1 MRGCLAALS
10 PSAFIT
16 EHGSPR
22 APRDYRAA
30 RDRGP
35 AGACR
40 GRPGGLRGRR
50 GGRRRR
56 LAPVPRGPAHRQSK
70 ADVQE
75 VFPQCKIALQACGC
89 LGATDTSVI
98 QPTEAMSTFG
108 PGVNTTVFK
117 FTCTDSVNS
126 SCLVYSPPG
135 PKMHCLALDSC
146 DGGQVAPYNMNCVVL
161 NRGSMKFTCCSD
173 STPGWQSCPSCN
185 GNPFR

>member
-1 MRGCLAALS
+1 MALRGLRAITVPLGIAALL
-10 PSAFIT
+10 
-16 EHGSPR
+16 
-22 APRDYRAA
+22 APAA
-30 RDRGP
+30 AGP
-35 AGACR
+35 AACADAEEADDV
-40 GRPGGLRGRR
+40 GL
-50 GGRRRR
+50 
-56 LAPVPRGPAHRQSK
+56 LQSPEAHRQSK